1 MKTPAMAQQ
10 LLTLLEPRRRP
21 GSPQSP
27 WGPTAGL
34 LPKPEFHSMAGKKL
48 FVQPAKIR
56 AIPHVTD
63 TFSLTEIPLTK
74 RPCYADQRMVTVRP
88 ATFWADWKATFM
100 NRSNSASSTPFNT
113 EILMLKKKENKHRNE
128 TNDFK
133 MPSFMALRKPKPKS
147 HWQTQI
153 GSSITWTHPQVQKK
167 QAQPKFGDGA
177 AVPTQ
182 LSPPRARCW
191 CWRGL
196 CEGWGD
202 GRCLTKGSPA

>member
-1 MKTPAMAQQ
+1 MVRKWRHQPWHSSSWHCRSTGV
-10 LLTLLEPRRRP
+10 PRAPRKPPKPLR
-21 GSPQSP
+21 S
-27 WGPTAGL
+27 TAEL

-74 RPCYADQRMVTVRP
+74 RPCYADQRMVTVHP

-133 MPSFMALRKPKPKS
+133 MLSWMALRKPKPKS

-153 GSSITWTHPQVQKK
+153 GSSIT
-167 QAQPKFGDGA
+167 
-177 AVPTQ
+177 
-182 LSPPRARCW
+182 
-191 CWRGL
+191 
-196 CEGWGD
+196 
-202 GRCLTKGSPA
+202 